1 MKTKSQSEDTAASP
15 GGEHVDPPRPLSAP
29 VSMDLSITGRC
40 NLSCRYCFYAD
51 EMVSRDDLTTEE
63 WKLAFEKLGEARV
76 MRVVLTGG
84 EVFTRPDLFQLID
97 SLIAN
102 RMRYS
107 ILTNGT
113 LIDEET
119 ADSFMKGKRALRLDS
134 VQVSV
139 DGSTAEVHDRSR
151 PGSFHGAVRGLELL
165 KDRGLPV
172 TARVTVS
179 KHNMDDLEGIS
190 RLLLDRLELP
200 AFSIC
205 DASPIGTGCTFEREL
220 VLDHRDTLKAGLKME
235 ELLERYP
242 GRITASAGPLA
253 RLRAYRAM
261 ETARRTGKLADG
273 WRMGC
278 FSACGGVFENAA
290 VLHDGSVVPCSMLHD
305 LRMGSI
311 LTDDLL
317 DLWRNSPVMNALR
330 RRYRLPLST
339 VPECSDCPWV
349 EYCNG
354 SCPGIVQQMQ
364 GTFLRPDWRA
374 CYRDFLLENGI
385 SSIFQATGD
394 EPGDAQR

>member
-1 MKTKSQSEDTAASP
+1 
-15 GGEHVDPPRPLSAP
+15 
-29 VSMDLSITGRC
+29 TGRC
-40 NLSCRYCFYAD
+40 NLKCRYCFYAD
-51 EMVSRDDLTTEE
+51 EMTSRDDLTTDE

-97 SLIAN
+97 ILIAN

-113 LIDEET
+113 LINEAV
-119 ADSFMKGKRALRLDS
+119 ADSFMNGKRAMRLDS

-139 DGSTAEVHDRSR
+139 DGSTAEVHNRSR

-165 KDRGLPV
+165 MSRGLPV
-172 TARVTVS
+172 TSRVTVS
-179 KHNMDDLEGIS
+179 RHNMDDLEGIA
-190 RLLLDRLELP
+190 RLLLDRLGLP
-200 AFSIC
+200 SFSIC
-205 DASPIGTGCTFEREL
+205 DASPIGTGCTYEREL

-261 ETARRTGKLADG
+261 ETARRTGKKTAG

-290 VLHDGSVVPCSMLHD
+290 ILHDGTVVPCSMLHD
-305 LRMGSI
+305 LRMGNI

-317 DLWRNSPVMNALR
+317 DLWRSSPVMNALR
-330 RRYRLPLST
+330 RRYILPLST

-354 SCPGIVQQMQ
+354 GCPGIVQQMQ

-394 EPGDAQR
+394 DPGSTQR

>member
-1 MKTKSQSEDTAASP
+1 MKAESHRVDKPGSAAEEP
-15 GGEHVDPPRPLSAP
+15 GAVPRPMAAP

-40 NLSCRYCFYAD
+40 NLECRYCFYAD
-51 EMVSRDDLTTEE
+51 EMTSRNDLSTDE

-97 SLIAN
+97 SLVAN

-113 LIDEET
+113 LIDEDT
-119 ADSFMKGKRALRLDS
+119 ADSFLQGKRAMRLDS
-134 VQVSV
+134 IQVSV
-139 DGSTAEVHDRSR
+139 DGSTSEVHDRSR

-165 KDRGLPV
+165 IGRGLPV

-179 KHNMDDLEGIS
+179 RHNMNDLEGIS
-190 RLLLDRLELP
+190 RLLLERLGLP
-200 AFSIC
+200 AFSVC

-235 ELLERYP
+235 ELLKRYP

-253 RLRAYRAM
+253 RLRAYRKM
-261 ETARRTGKLADG
+261 ETARSTGKKSAG
-273 WRMGC
+273 GRMGC

-290 VLHDGSVVPCSMLHD
+290 VLHDGTVVPCSMLHD
-305 LRMGSI
+305 LRLGSI

-317 DLWRNSPVMNALR
+317 DMWRNSPVMNALR
-330 RRYRLPLST
+330 LRYRVPLST

-349 EYCNG
+349 EFCNG
-354 SCPGIVQQMQ
+354 GCPGIVQQMQ

-385 SSIFQATGD
+385 GSVFEATGD
-394 EPGDAQR
+394 GPGSAQR

>member
-1 MKTKSQSEDTAASP
+1 MKTKSQSEDKTASP
-15 GGEHVDPPRPLSAP
+15 GGDARAVPRPLSAP

-40 NLSCRYCFYAD
+40 NLTCRYCFYAD
-51 EMVSRDDLTTEE
+51 EMTSRDDLSTDE

-97 SLIAN
+97 TLIAN

-113 LIDEET
+113 LIDEDT
-119 ADSFMKGKRALRLDS
+119 ADSFMKGKRVLRLDS

-179 KHNMDDLEGIS
+179 KHNMDDLEGIA
-190 RLLLDRLELP
+190 RLLLDRLGLP

-220 VLDHRDTLKAGLKME
+220 ALDHRDTLKAGLKME

-253 RLRAYRAM
+253 RLRAYRTL
-261 ETARRTGKLADG
+261 ETARSTGKMAG
-273 WRMGC
+273 GFRMGC
-278 FSACGGVFENAA
+278 FSACGGVFEKAA
-290 VLHDGSVVPCSMLHD
+290 VLHDGTVVPCSILHD
-305 LRMGSI
+305 LRLGNI

-354 SCPGIVQQMQ
+354 GCPGIVQQMQ

-385 SSIFQATGD
+385 GSIFQATGD
-394 EPGDAQR
+394 EPGDAHR